1 MRFDATEAEARL
13 LSGIL
18 NRDRAVHILSET
30 SKMPDIRNAQRTKLL
45 PLGANPLMTSR
56 IF

>member
-1 MRFDATEAEARL
+1 MCFDATEAEARF

-18 NRDRAVHILSET
+18 NRDRAVHILGET
-30 SKMPDIRNAQRTKLL
+30 AKMPDIRNSQRTKLL
-45 PLGANPLMTSR
+45 LLGANPLMTSR